1 MTRADDKCV
10 PALGI
15 RDLENYYRKCDNC
28 GGTKLGVPL
37 VVENEARF
45 LCDVC
50 ADWWAVGT
58 RGKSIKRRVFGKMKS
73 NSDLLEK

>member
-1 MTRADDKCV
+1 MTKSS

-28 GGTKLGVPL
+28 GGVKLGVPL
-37 VVENEARF
+37 VIENRARF
-45 LCDVC
+45 LCNVC

-58 RGKSIKRRVFGKMKS
+58 RGKRIERRVIGVMKS
-73 NSDLLEK
+73 NSGLLEK

>member
-1 MTRADDKCV
+1 MTKSS

-28 GGTKLGVPL
+28 GGVKLGVPL
-37 VVENEARF
+37 VIENRATF

-50 ADWWAVGT
+50 ADWWATGT
-58 RGKSIKRRVFGKMKS
+58 QGKRIERRVFGGTKS
-73 NSDLLEK
+73 NIDLLEK